1 MRGLYISHLRPA
13 LSNSGGIPE
22 PEAPA
27 GGAQEPN
34 EPNRRGAVRDDV
46 TLRNRRHPCAAGP
59 ATVLTMKHHIDPP
72 ERREHHD
79 WDASTQF
86 VVDNFIQI
94 DVAIGLAGT
103 RGNSAET
110 ALDFQFSHV
119 TTSIRGGIRG
129 GGPFKADHIERLR
142 ISTYGEA
149 ERAALSEAFRRA
161 ADAIDHLS
169 ASLRHRR

>member
-1 MRGLYISHLRPA
+1 
-13 LSNSGGIPE
+13 
-22 PEAPA
+22 
-27 GGAQEPN
+27 
-34 EPNRRGAVRDDV
+34 
-46 TLRNRRHPCAAGP
+46 
-59 ATVLTMKHHIDPP
+59 MKHHIDPP